1 MENVLR
7 PLIVFGGAIALAFAV
22 GWVVDR
28 ALRRMDARHPETP
41 MWGLLRSGRVPLQA
55 VVLVGLLNAF
65 SDETHLARDHQ
76 KTVDL
81 WLSLIFT
88 GAAAWLALRALT
100 AVVETA
106 FSRYAGIAHD
116 AARVRRVRTQLTLVR
131 RLATTVVV
139 IIAGAAML
147 LQFPAMEKL
156 GTSMLASAGVLGIV
170 VGIAAQSTLGNLF
183 AGLQIAFGDM
193 VRIGDTV
200 IVDGEW
206 GTVEEITVSY
216 LVVRTWDE
224 RRITMPVSYFTSK
237 PFENW
242 SRGGAQMTGTVYL
255 HLDHSAPIAAIR
267 ARTEEIVRASDT
279 WDGRSWGLVVTDTT
293 PTTIEVRATVTARN
307 ADDIWTLRCH
317 LREELIAWLHREH
330 PYALPRVTTAQAAPE
345 PPRRG
350 APEQAGPRGEDGGP
364 GSGGPGSGR
373 TPGIPDARKPSR

>member
-7 PLIVFGGAIALAFAV
+7 PLIVFGGAIVLAFAV
-22 GWVVDR
+22 GWAMDR

-41 MWGLLRSGRVPLQA
+41 LWGLLRSGRVPLQA
-55 VVLVGLLNAF
+55 VVFVGLLNAF
-65 SDETHLARDHQ
+65 SDQTHLARDHQ
-76 KTVDL
+76 KTVGL
-81 WLSLIFT
+81 WLNLILIGAT
-88 GAAAWLALRALT
+88 GWLVLRALT

-106 FSRYAGIAHD
+106 YSRYAGVAHD

-131 RLATTVVV
+131 RLATALVTV
-139 IIAGAAML
+139 IAGASML

-156 GTSMLASAGVLGIV
+156 GASMLASAGVLGIV

-206 GTVEEITVSY
+206 GTVEEITISY

-242 SRGGAQMTGTVYL
+242 SRGGAQMTGTVLL
-255 HLDHSAPIAAIR
+255 HLDHSAPVAEIR
-267 ARTEEIVRASDT
+267 RRTEEIVRASDA
-279 WDGRSWGLVVTDTT
+279 WDGRSWGLVVVDTT
-293 PTTIEVRATVTARN
+293 PTTIQVRATVTARN
-307 ADDIWTLRCH
+307 ADDIWTLRCEV
-317 LREELIAWLHREH
+317 REELIAWLHREH
-330 PYALPRVTTAQAAPE
+330 PYALPRVTTAPAAPE
-345 PPRRG
+345 PPAR
-350 APEQAGPRGEDGGP
+350 EDAGVAGRAGG
-364 GSGGPGSGR
+364 GR
-373 TPGIPDARKPSR
+373 PGIPDARKPS

>member
-7 PLIVFGGAIALAFAV
+7 PLIVFGGAVLLAFAV
-22 GWVVDR
+22 GWAVDR

-55 VVLVGLLNAF
+55 VVFVGLLNVF
-65 SDETHLARDHQ
+65 SDETHLARNHRE
-76 KTVDL
+76 TVDL
-81 WLSLIFT
+81 CLSLILI
-88 GAAAWLALRALT
+88 GATAWLVLRALT

-106 FSRYAGIAHD
+106 FSRYAGLAHD

-147 LQFPAMEKL
+147 LRFPAMEKL
-156 GTSMLASAGVLGIV
+156 GTSMLASAGVMGIV

-206 GTVEEITVSY
+206 GNVEEITVSY

-224 RRITMPVSYFTSK
+224 RRITMPVSYFTNK

-255 HLDHSAPIAAIR
+255 HLDHSAPISAIR
-267 ARTEEIVRASDT
+267 AKTEEIVRASDA

-293 PTTIEVRATVTARN
+293 PSTIEVRATMTARN
-307 ADDIWTLRCH
+307 ADDIWTLRCEV
-317 LREELIAWLHREH
+317 RERLITWLHREH

-345 PPRRG
+345 PPHTEPLRAAER
-350 APEQAGPRGEDGGP
+350 DGDSDSDTGT
-364 GSGGPGSGR
+364 GNGR
-373 TPGIPDARKPSR
+373 AGIPDARKPS